1 MQHIIVC
8 HMHPVKSGK
17 SYFLSRD
24 VSEVSNLITQTIT
37 NADQILIH
45 KSDKY
50 KRVYKKKFPYQTGIH
65 GKNGNSCY
73 GVIAVKKTTDNR
85 LITAYPV
92 LSWQL
97 SFVLYFGQCIT
108 ICGPNFT
115 TIWGEEELFLKCLNH
130 WISQKILHLFI
141 FEAKY
146 KSFLIYKSKVQVT
159 AITALKFTCCSSL
172 SVSYQQNCFIL
183 RTVHNYL
190 WTKVPT
196 HLCNRIKLLLS
207 LVQMFLLC
215 KTRSTLLS
223 PLLSLSSV
231 ETTDWGIEM
240 AVLERV
246 AERLLRSSFVDLG
259 TGTLGSS
266 MYLLYLLMWC
276 LSFINTRVKDY
287 L

>member
-1 MQHIIVC
+1 MSQSLDLPKNITSFYFWCKIQVLLDIQI
-8 HMHPVKSGK
+8 KSA
-17 SYFLSRD
+17 SHTS
-24 VSEVSNLITQTIT
+24 
-37 NADQILIH
+37 
-45 KSDKY
+45 
-50 KRVYKKKFPYQTGIH
+50 
-65 GKNGNSCY
+65 
-73 GVIAVKKTTDNR
+73 
-85 LITAYPV
+85 
-92 LSWQL
+92 
-97 SFVLYFGQCIT
+97 
-108 ICGPNFT
+108 
-115 TIWGEEELFLKCLNH
+115 
-130 WISQKILHLFI
+130 
-141 FEAKY
+141 
-146 KSFLIYKSKVQVT
+146 
-159 AITALKFTCCSSL
+159 AITALKFTFCSSL

-231 ETTDWGIEM
+231 ETTDWGIEV

-266 MYLLYLLMWC
+266 MYLLYFLMWYP
-276 LSFINTRVKDY
+276 SFINTRVKDY